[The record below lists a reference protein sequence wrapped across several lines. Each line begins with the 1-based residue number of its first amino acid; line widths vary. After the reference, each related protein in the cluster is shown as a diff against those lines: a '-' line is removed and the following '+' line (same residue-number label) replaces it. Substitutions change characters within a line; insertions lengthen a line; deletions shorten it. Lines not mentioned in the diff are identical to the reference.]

1 MGRRIF
7 RGGASAGVPLLPILA
22 LLFLAGNLCVPPRA
36 RAQQATDFISRD
48 LRDLKDKNAT
58 VRARAADSLG
68 NNATEQTR
76 KAIPA
81 LVEAL
86 KDTDESVRGA
96 AAFALGNIPG
106 DRQVAVPALVKALQ
120 DENGS
125 VRNYAAKSLGMIGQ
139 SPELAVP
146 ALVGALKDDRDSR
159 YFTTDALIKFGP
171 AARTAVPD
179 LIVLLKGNDPYLPS
193 YAAKVLGAI
202 GPHAQAAAPTLAR
215 MLSATNDQ
223 DRLEAADALAKIGR
237 NRLEAVAIPTR
248 LLDAEDWHDRARAA
262 GVLRDFGAVAEPSIP
277 ALTKALGERNRDVGW
292 TAAISLSKIAEA
304 LREAHRTGA
313 IEPLRKAAAAMEQSP
328 DDRVKAR
335 AASVADAVT
344 ALQDIRRHDVKW
356 QLLRPFRERPRLALP
371 IAGYLA
377 LALIWISL
385 LWLSP
390 ISLLKINEALDPI
403 PKVKLPGW
411 LGGMEVSVSHL
422 LLVGFFRHPDRVLD
436 AWVAERVERARTA
449 FESDESITKCPDCA
463 PGPILLDRE
472 VLPALD
478 VSAVRPAFARARTR
492 LLIWGSDGDRN
503 MNLACEIA
511 RWSMEADPREPLRKN
526 VMIAVLL
533 DRDFIYTAD
542 KDTDPFAKTVRDRL
556 QLDETAPSAAL
567 VACLLKRLSNYD
579 ILVPK

>member
-36 RAQQATDFISRD
+36 RAQESTDFISRD

-262 GVLRDFGAVAEPSIP
+262 GVLRDFGAVAEPRIP
-277 ALTKALGERNRDVGW
+277 ALTKALGERNRDDGW
-292 TAAISLSKIAEA
+292 IGRSRFPK
-304 LREAHRTGA
+304 LR
-313 IEPLRKAAAAMEQSP
+313 
-328 DDRVKAR
+328 
-335 AASVADAVT
+335 
-344 ALQDIRRHDVKW
+344 RR
-356 QLLRPFRERPRLALP
+356 
-371 IAGYLA
+371 
-377 LALIWISL
+377 
-385 LWLSP
+385 
-390 ISLLKINEALDPI
+390 
-403 PKVKLPGW
+403 
-411 LGGMEVSVSHL
+411 
-422 LLVGFFRHPDRVLD
+422 
-436 AWVAERVERARTA
+436 
-449 FESDESITKCPDCA
+449 
-463 PGPILLDRE
+463 
-472 VLPALD
+472 
-478 VSAVRPAFARARTR
+478 FARPTERGQSSRSAKPRQQ
-492 LLIWGSDGDRN
+492 
-503 MNLACEIA
+503 
-511 RWSMEADPREPLRKN
+511 WSRAQ
-526 VMIAVLL
+526 
-533 DRDFIYTAD
+533 T
-542 KDTDPFAKTVRDRL
+542 
-556 QLDETAPSAAL
+556 
-567 VACLLKRLSNYD
+567 
-579 ILVPK
+579 